1 MGQKA
6 LNLRA
11 EEDAVLPPESLAAV
25 RGADNAG
32 RAGLLPP
39 TWPLFPAPAAWRDT
53 PLSPVLGTVLL
64 RPAGVV
70 SRMRRV

>member
-1 MGQKA
+1 MAWESPGQKA

-11 EEDAVLPPESLAAV
+11 EEIFPPESLAAV

-39 TWPLFPAPAAWRDT
+39 TWPLLQGHPAV
-53 PLSPVLGTVLL
+53 PVLGIILL
-64 RPAGVV
+64 HPAGVM

>member
-11 EEDAVLPPESLAAV
+11 EEDTVLPPESLAAV

-32 RAGLLPP
+32 RAGLLSP
-39 TWPLFPAPAAWRDT
+39 TWPLLQGHPAV
-53 PLSPVLGTVLL
+53 PVLGIILL
-64 RPAGVV
+64 HPAGVM